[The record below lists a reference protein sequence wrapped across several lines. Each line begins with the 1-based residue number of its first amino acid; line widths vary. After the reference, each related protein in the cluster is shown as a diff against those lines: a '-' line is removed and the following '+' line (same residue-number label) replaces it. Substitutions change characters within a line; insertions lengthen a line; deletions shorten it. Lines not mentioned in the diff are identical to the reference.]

1 MRRSIRMRFT
11 CTFLAVIAAV
21 LLAAFLMNTFGL
33 ERFYRNQKLKEIES
47 AYEVLNEIVM
57 EKGPTAAV
65 CRKCWRSIRTRTTS
79 ASL

>member
-1 MRRSIRMRFT
+1 MTVMRRSIRMRFT

-57 EKGPTAAV
+57 EEGAESDRLQTV
-65 CRKCWRSIRTRTTS
+65 
-79 ASL
+79 L

>member
-33 ERFYRNQKLKEIES
+33 ERFYRKQKLKKTIT
-47 AYEVLNEIVM
+47 LNGNI
-57 EKGPTAAV
+57 AD
-65 CRKCWRSIRTRTTS
+65 
-79 ASL
+79 